1 VDDQNGQTLF
11 PIAALNVTGMKN
23 GFQSTAL
30 RLGRG
35 IFLTGMLLIA
45 GVAAAGEKQPAKETD
60 GKKMRRG
67 IIFETQTMDPEVFTR
82 VEGAK
87 KTLMVPVHEWDY
99 GVRLFSAKEWKEQ
112 AFDNAEFRRN
122 AEEVADAVMAT
133 VEPEFIRDSRDV
145 VLYALI
151 RGEDPFLSSILLSS
165 KFLPLFKKS
174 LGDSVRVVLIDR
186 QLIYVFPGS
195 GGKLDEFGAALA
207 EQYQAAKQPVSLE
220 IFEVSSK
227 GFKVIG
233 STED

>member
-1 VDDQNGQTLF
+1 MAVLNG
-11 PIAALNVTGMKN
+11 TGMKS

-35 IFLTGMLLIA
+35 IFLAGALL
-45 GVAAAGEKQPAKETD
+45 GTSEAAAGEKPPTKELD
-60 GKKMRRG
+60 AKKMRHG
-67 IIFETQTMDPEVFTR
+67 IIFETLAMHPEVFTR

-87 KTLMVPVHEWDY
+87 KTLMVPVQEWDY
-99 GVRLFSAKEWKEQ
+99 GVRLFSAKEWKKQ
-112 AFDNAEFRRN
+112 AFDNAAYRRD
-122 AEEVADAVMAT
+122 AEAVADGVIAT
-133 VEPEFIRDSRDV
+133 VKPELVRDSRGV

-174 LGDSVRVVLIDR
+174 LGDSVRVVLVDR
-186 QLIYVFPGS
+186 QLIYVFPVA

-207 EQYQAAKQPVSLE
+207 EQYQETKQPVSLE
-220 IFEVSSK
+220 IFEVTDK

-233 STED
+233 SIED